1 MFNIYENRCNIM
13 RHFEKFDRVMDFA
26 ARLKQYMVYGVSLA
40 YPFFSLVTF
49 LGVIKMAFNIPPEIA
64 AVVAFVGVLVIGI
77 LSFKSGLYA
86 KDMNITWRNTP
97 MAVDIHQRTDR
108 IEESVNRIEKHLGIE
123 K

>member
-1 MFNIYENRCNIM
+1 MM
-13 RHFEKFDRVMDFA
+13 KHFEKFDGFMDFA

-40 YPFFSLVTF
+40 YPFFSLITF

-64 AVVAFVGVLVIGI
+64 AVVAFIGVLLVGI
-77 LSFKSGLYA
+77 FSFKSGLYA

-97 MAVDIHQRTDR
+97 MACDIDRRTAT
-108 IEESVNRIEKHLGIE
+108 IEKSVERIEKHLGIE